1 MAGVWELR
9 RMPSGGGLLDWCWTA
24 ICVTRHGIMI
34 LVDVINSDHPC
45 TAGPGSHGP
54 HSFKSYDYL
63 SLLCNS

>member
-34 LVDVINSDHPC
+34 LVDVINSGHPH
-45 TAGPGSHGP
+45 TAGAWVMVATGTVICSAV
-54 HSFKSYDYL
+54 DD
-63 SLLCNS
+63 